1 MGETMRLFWAV
12 NLPETLKSR
21 LGGLQKELARFCPGV
36 KWVEQENLHLTV
48 KFLGE
53 VQDVLVP
60 DITLKVRESL
70 AGLEPF
76 ELLLQGTGTF
86 GRPPRVIWVGVG
98 GDLEALRRVWDR
110 VEDALVP
117 AGFPRETRG
126 FKPHLTLGRV
136 REGHKVHLPGERV
149 GMDDAAPFAVSSVD
163 LMRSVLTP
171 RGPVYSVLSKVVLA

>member
-1 MGETMRLFWAV
+1 LSGIMRLFWAV
-12 NLPETLKSR
+12 NLPEPLKSR
-21 LGGLQKELARFCPGV
+21 LASVQKELAKFCPGV

-53 VQDVLVP
+53 APDILVP
-60 DITLKVRESL
+60 DITAKVQEAL
-70 AGLEPF
+70 AGLQPF

-98 GDLEALRRVWDR
+98 GDLEALRKVWDR
-110 VEDALVP
+110 VEDALAP

-136 REGHKVHLPGERV
+136 REGRKVRLPDETV
-149 GMDDAAPFAVSSVD
+149 GMDGSAAFTVASVD

-171 RGPVYSVLSKVVLA
+171 RGPVYSVLFRVALV